1 MLNSFFPLP
10 PFSNLKEKRETVL
23 SSFFK
28 VFADE
33 DELRM
38 LTVKAAFS
46 SIFIENRYDLWNE
59 VLTLFPAGQPL
70 NQSDVMS
77 VLEGMIAMSLFV

>member
-1 MLNSFFPLP
+1 
-10 PFSNLKEKRETVL
+10 
-23 SSFFK
+23 
-28 VFADE
+28 
-33 DELRM
+33 M